1 VTRISRETLGLLLGF
16 IGIVVF
22 AGTLPAT
29 RIAVEALDPVFVG
42 AGRAALAAAVALP
55 LLLALRRPIPPKDE
69 LGRLALSGV
78 LLVAG
83 FPILTSW
90 AMTTLPV
97 AHGSVFVGL
106 IPLVTAACGAFLAR
120 ERPSPLFW
128 AAALTGAA
136 VIVAYAMRAAGKV
149 GLATGD
155 LFLLGACLSA
165 GSGYAI
171 SAGVAKRMPGWEVV
185 SWQVVIMLPLT
196 VPVTLWWGPV
206 DPSAVGLRHWLA
218 FGYAGLFSMYI
229 GFFFWNA
236 GLAMGGVARVS
247 QVQLLQTFVTLLVVG
262 PVNGETTDAFTWLA
276 AAAVVAT
283 IVVGRTAGRRRG

>member
-1 VTRISRETLGLLLGF
+1 VTGLSRETLGLLVGF
-16 IGIVVF
+16 VGIVVF

-29 RIAVEALDPVFVG
+29 RIAVETLDPVFVG

-55 LLLALRRPIPPKDE
+55 LLLALRRPFPAKDE

-90 AMTTLPV
+90 AMTMLPV
-97 AHGSVFVGL
+97 AHGSVFLGF
-106 IPLVTAACGAFLAR
+106 IPLVTAACGAVLAR

-136 VIVAYAMRAAGKV
+136 VIVAYAMRATGKAE
-149 GLATGD
+149 LAKGD
-155 LFLLGACLSA
+155 LVLLGAGLSA
-165 GSGYAI
+165 GLGYAI

-247 QVQLLQTFVTLLVVG
+247 QVQLLQTFVTLLIVG
-262 PVNGETTDAFTWLA
+262 PVNGEKTDAFTWLA

-283 IVVGRTAGRRRG
+283 ILVGRKAGMRRG